1 MPLNAA
7 ILGYIPPF
15 NAPYYNI
22 INLKCQPFNF
32 PGVLIIMRLANIIT
46 IMFIRAGTCRIYLA
60 VYIVLYDVEVKTC

>member
-7 ILGYIPPF
+7 ILGYISPF

-46 IMFIRAGTCRIYLA
+46 IMFIRVPEHA
-60 VYIVLYDVEVKTC
+60 VYT